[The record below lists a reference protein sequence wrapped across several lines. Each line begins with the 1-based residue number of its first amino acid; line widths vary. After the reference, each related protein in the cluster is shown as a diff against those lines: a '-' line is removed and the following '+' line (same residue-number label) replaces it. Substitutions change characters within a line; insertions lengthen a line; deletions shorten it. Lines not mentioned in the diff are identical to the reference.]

1 MFWLDCCFFFFCK
14 QKTAY
19 EMRISDWSSDVCS
32 SDLISELGRR
42 RNVRS
47 LQLCR
52 TVARCSE
59 NAGPDRSGADHRDAD
74 VVRRQF
80 DPERLRYGDHRIFR
94 RGVDAPLGQGDEA
107 GDRAGVHDMGFTRL
121 RDHARQEC
129 RDRKSTRLQYSHQCA
144 TSLPYAASTKKTMLY
159 TK

>member
-94 RGVDAPLGQGDEA
+94 RGVDAPLGQGDERSEERRV
-107 GDRAGVHDMGFTRL
+107 GK
-121 RDHARQEC
+121 EC
-129 RDRKSTRLQYSHQCA
+129 VRTCRYRWSRYLYKKNTERRRK
-144 TSLPYAASTKKTMLY
+144 KKGE
-159 TK
+159 